1 MYSDFTAV
9 FKYSERGNI
18 MAIVKKEAYY
28 NSSTG
33 VNKIRALIWLDD
45 EAEHTGV
52 FQIAH
57 GVSEHIDRY
66 DHFARFLAERGYIVC
81 GNDHIGHGKSVNS
94 PEELGFTAEEDGY
107 RRFVDDMH
115 ILYNIMHKRYPELKY
130 FLFGHSMG
138 SFCARVYASTFSED
152 LAGLIICGT
161 GQAPQGL
168 EFVPNTLKELTEK
181 FGPRT
186 RNKVLAGSL
195 NKMSLGI
202 KDKTSELDWLSYNK
216 KNVENYKNDPL
227 CGIELTV
234 AGMRDL
240 ASIAVLACDK
250 LWPATVRVGLPILI
264 ISGGE
269 DPIGMNGRGPVAC
282 ADSLI
287 LCGHDPEVIVYP
299 CMRHEILNEENN
311 EKVYLDILGF
321 LNTASF

>member
-1 MYSDFTAV
+1 
-9 FKYSERGNI
+9 
-18 MAIVKKEAYY
+18 MAITKKEAFY

-33 VNKIRALIWLDD
+33 VNKIRALIWQD
-45 EAEHTGV
+45 ESIEPIGI

-66 DHFARFLAERGYIVC
+66 DHFAKFLAEKGYIVC
-81 GNDHIGHGKSVNS
+81 GNDHLGHGKSVS
-94 PEELGFTAEEDGY
+94 SEEDLGFTAEEEGF

-115 ILYNIMHKRYPELKY
+115 ILYNIMHKRYPDLKY
-130 FLFGHSMG
+130 YLFGHSMG
-138 SFCARVYASTFSED
+138 SFCARVYAGTFSED
-152 LAGLIICGT
+152 LSGLIICGT

-168 EFVPNTLKELTEK
+168 EFAINTLRELTVK

-186 RNKVLAGSL
+186 RNKIMAGSL
-195 NKMSLGI
+195 NKISSLGI
-202 KDKTSELDWLSYNK
+202 KDRTSDLDWLSYNK
-216 KNVENYKNDPL
+216 KNVEDYKNDPL
-227 CGIELTV
+227 CGIELTL

-240 ASIAVLACDK
+240 ASIALLACDR
-250 LWPATVRVGLPILI
+250 LWPATIRAGLPILI

-282 ADSLI
+282 ADSLN
-287 LCGHDPEVIVYP
+287 LYGHTPEVIVYP
-299 CMRHEILNEENN
+299 GMRHEILNEEAN

>member
-1 MYSDFTAV
+1 
-9 FKYSERGNI
+9 

-45 EAEHTGV
+45 EVEHVGV

-94 PEELGFTAEEDGY
+94 PEDLGFTAEEDGF

-130 FLFGHSMG
+130 YLFGHSMG
-138 SFCARVYASTFSED
+138 SFCARVYAGTFSED
-152 LAGLIICGT
+152 LSGLIICGT
-161 GQAPQGL
+161 GQAPAGL
-168 EFVPNTLKELTEK
+168 EFAIGSLRELTAK
-181 FGPRT
+181 IGTRT
-186 RNKVLAGSL
+186 RNAIMGGAL
-195 NKMSLGI
+195 NKISSLGI
-202 KDKTSELDWLSYNK
+202 KDRTSDLDWLSYNK
-216 KNVENYKNDPL
+216 KNVEDYKNDPL

-240 ASIAVLACDK
+240 GSIALLASDK
-250 LWPATVRVGLPILI
+250 LWPASVKVGLPILI
-264 ISGGE
+264 ISGAD
-269 DPIGMNGRGPVAC
+269 DPIGMGGKGPTAC

-287 LCGHDPEVIVYP
+287 ACGHEPEVIIYP
-299 CMRHEILNEENN
+299 NMRHEILNEDDN

>member
-1 MYSDFTAV
+1 
-9 FKYSERGNI
+9 
-18 MAIVKKEAYY
+18 MAIIKKEAYY

-45 EAEHTGV
+45 SVEHIGLL
-52 FQIAH
+52 QIAH

-66 DHFARFLAERGYIVC
+66 DDFARFLAEKGYIVC
-81 GNDHIGHGKSVNS
+81 GNDHIGHGKSVNC
-94 PEELGFTAEEDGY
+94 PEDLGFTAEKDGF

-115 ILYNIMHKRYPELKY
+115 ILYKIMHKRYPELKY

-138 SFCARVYASTFSED
+138 SFCARVYASTFSEE
-152 LAGLIICGT
+152 LSGLIICGT

-168 EFVPNTLKELTEK
+168 EFVVNTLRELTEK

-186 RNKVLAGSL
+186 RNSTMAGAL
-195 NKMSLGI
+195 NKVSSLGI
-202 KDKTSELDWLSYNK
+202 KDRTSDLDWLSYNK
-216 KNVENYKNDPL
+216 ANVEAYKNDEL

-240 ASIAVLACDK
+240 ASIAILASDK
-250 LWPATVRVGLPILI
+250 MWPATIRPNLPILI

-269 DPIGMNGRGPVAC
+269 DPIGMNGKGPVAC
-282 ADSLI
+282 ADALSEY
-287 LCGHDPEVIVYP
+287 GHDPEVIVYP
-299 CMRHEILNEENN
+299 CMRHEILNEE
-311 EKVYLDILGF
+311 EHERVYFDILGF